1 MLKHSIPSLM
11 FNNSCSR
18 WYPCHFRLSIH
29 FGSNIIIPSCNCSY
43 VTLDDF
49 WKNRSFYNII
59 LSVSKVRNWKELQQ
73 ILTRAERAA
82 TLYDF
87 LTLEFNTLE

>member
-1 MLKHSIPSLM
+1 MLKHNVPSLM

-18 WYPCHFRLSIH
+18 WYYCHFRLFIH
-29 FGSNIIIPSCNCSY
+29 FDSSIIIQCYSCSY

-49 WKNRSFYNII
+49 WKSRSFYNNM
-59 LSVSKVRNWKELQQ
+59 LSVSKARNWKDLKQ
-73 ILTRAERAA
+73 ILSRAERAA
-82 TLYDF
+82 TLYNF